1 VRYFTIFTHHHVIV
15 SAEQFQSLRLSFS
28 PNLDDYNPDIPEWR
42 RDISRVVKRALVE
55 VSSVYNLSYN
65 GSNFCFVP
73 TLGLN
78 QLFTQGVSL
87 FLATIKED

>member
-1 VRYFTIFTHHHVIV
+1 MFTHHCVIV

-55 VSSVYNLSYN
+55 VSDVCNLHYN
-65 GSNFCFVP
+65 GSNFYFVP
-73 TLGLN
+73 TLGLD
-78 QLFTQGVSL
+78 QLFLQDVSL
-87 FLATIKED
+87 FLPTIKGS